1 MARAAQVNAATV
13 APDYLPLAEDQL
25 PASSIA
31 AEAEAPADAPEA
43 ARPRASLT
51 SAAPATSPLGAGLSP
66 AVLRNNE
73 RPALTLAANPGRNET
88 EARQLLARAQQRA
101 AAIATNRTA
110 TQTDAQ
116 RLIGGTNAQ
125 AATARFDGTTRT
137 EATSVVTNLARL
149 TTMQTELAKKLT
161 EMEAEMKP
169 GFFGGLRGDNYYA
182 ARVRMLRDAEI
193 RLDRGT
199 ELYALLGGTGR
210 SMEAS
215 FDQIMGAMERLAGTT
230 RESVSGIAAAPDQAE
245 AHFAE
250 LEARIGRLQASA
262 AELGDDSSSFSLP
275 QIAATTVPALNR
287 LVAQQRAGAGRD
299 PMGAARERTIAIVLE
314 QAESLVTVM
323 KEAREKL
330 TAEVPA
336 ALRSMQSNG
345 LQTAWIA
352 GEVTQIVG
360 AANRIA
366 EATVQGDVRPVIQQL
381 RDKVNE
387 LSARMKSAVEL
398 NTERLGPATKAI
410 ADAEALVRT
419 TRTTIGGQLKVA
431 PAAILAEQ
439 QFSPEASIT
448 RAREQLAA
456 MQTALSAGD
465 IPAATTARDA
475 SRAAV
480 GQVTALVE
488 EANRSVATHANVVAA
503 QRQRHADLTGVVDNR
518 NGVVTGLERNYT
530 PEIAAPQRTELD
542 QAAAA
547 LEQIPGR
554 IDQAHQT
561 YTRGGVV
568 GASRQLQTTSGE
580 LDAIARRLD
589 AIVEAQQS
597 LGASDANNARAV
609 QSLMTEIANIQ
620 RLASDNRTRDPARQQ
635 INAALRSAT
644 QLQAAIQA
652 PGRDPAS
659 LARAINETVGYAR
672 AANGAIQADWALYAQ
687 ADRAIDRVQN
697 VLMARAMFQRNR
709 GFALEYV
716 VWQSQ
721 IAGMR
726 RNLANGHYENV
737 IDQAQMTENLII
749 AAAIAVERAER
760 EEQERIDAERRARD
774 AEERR
779 RRQEQEEAEERR
791 RRESSSGTGL
801 PSSSPPRSGTGL
813 EPSRSGTGL
822 PSVAPSRSGT
832 GLPTRSGSG
841 TGL

>member
-1 MARAAQVNAATV
+1 MARAAQVSAATV
-13 APDYLPLAEDQL
+13 AQDYTFLPEDQL

-31 AEAEAPADAPEA
+31 VETPADARAE

-51 SAAPATSPLGAGLSP
+51 SAGAAVSPLAAGFSH

-110 TQTDAQ
+110 TQADAQ
-116 RLIGGTNAQ
+116 RLIGGTTAQ

-137 EATSVVTNLARL
+137 EAAGVVTNLTRL
-149 TTMQTELAKKLT
+149 ATMQTELAKKLT

-182 ARVRMLRDAEI
+182 ARVRMMRDAEI

-199 ELYALLGGTGR
+199 ELYTLLNGQGR
-210 SMEAS
+210 YIEAS
-215 FDQIMGAMERLAGTT
+215 FDQIMGAMERLAGSTS
-230 RESVSGIAAAPDQAE
+230 ESVSGIAAAPEQAE

-262 AELGDDSSSFSLP
+262 AELGDDSSPFSLV
-275 QIAATTVPALNR
+275 QIGAVTVPALQR
-287 LVAQQRAGAGRD
+287 LVAQQRASAGRD
-299 PMGAARERTIAIVLE
+299 PLGASRERTIAVVLE

-323 KEAREKL
+323 REAREKL
-330 TAEVPA
+330 TAEAPDA
-336 ALRSMQSNG
+336 IRSLQGNG
-345 LQTAWIA
+345 VTTAWVA
-352 GEVTQIVG
+352 GELTQIVG

-387 LSARMKSAVEL
+387 LSARMKSAVAL

-410 ADAEALVRT
+410 TDAEALVRT
-419 TRTTIGGQLKVA
+419 TRTTLGARLKVA
-431 PAAILAEQ
+431 PSAILAEQ
-439 QFSPEASIT
+439 QFSPETSIS
-448 RAREQLAA
+448 RAREQLTA
-456 MQTALSAGD
+456 MQTALNTGD
-465 IPAATTARDA
+465 IAAATAARDA

-480 GQVTALVE
+480 GQVTSLVE
-488 EANRSVATHANVVAA
+488 EANRSVATHADTIAA
-503 QRQRHADLTGVVDNR
+503 QRRRHADLTGVVENR
-518 NGVVTGLERNYT
+518 QGVVQGIERNYT
-530 PEIAAPQRTELD
+530 PAIAEPQRAELD

-547 LEQIPGR
+547 LEEIPGR

-561 YTRGGVV
+561 YSRGGVV

-589 AIVEAQQS
+589 AIVEAQQA
-597 LGASDANNARAV
+597 LGASDASNAQAL
-609 QSLMTEIANIQ
+609 QSLMSEIASIQ
-620 RLASDNRTRDPARQQ
+620 RLAGDNRTRDPARQQ

-644 QLQAAIQA
+644 QLQAALQA
-652 PGRDPAS
+652 PGRDPAA
-659 LARAINETVGYAR
+659 LARAISDTVGYAR
-672 AANGAIQADWALYAQ
+672 AANGAIQADWAMYAQ

-726 RNLANGHYENV
+726 RNLAAGNYESV
-737 IDQAQMTENLII
+737 IQQAQITENLII

-760 EEQERIDAERRARD
+760 EEQERIDAERRARE

-779 RRQEQEEAEERR
+779 RRQEQEEAERR

-813 EPSRSGTGL
+813 EPSRSSTGL